1 MSSPIITDLANSLIS
16 MVDQSSLKARL
27 DRLWL
32 GGTAGPSGGQGVRPG
47 GFIGQLIQTI
57 SAYDTSER
65 AIATGSGSLLDNL
78 NHIRFNLATI
88 SGMIGSG
95 TLTVREVDTSPT
107 VSYVNKITFSGAS
120 VVDRGQGEV
129 LVSISGGGAGS
140 VTSIAFTVP
149 SWLAVTGSPITS
161 TGTIAITTEDV
172 QARYNLQ
179 LTTLGLF
186 GLVGWV

>member
-107 VSYVNKITFSGAS
+107 VSYVNKITFSGAT
-120 VVDRGQGEV
+120 
-129 LVSISGGGAGS
+129 L
-140 VTSIAFTVP
+140 
-149 SWLAVTGSPITS
+149 LPI
-161 TGTIAITTEDV
+161 ED
-172 QARYNLQ
+172 
-179 LTTLGLF
+179 
-186 GLVGWV
+186 